1 MTKTF
6 LLLLFFISNN
16 IYKVN
21 GQNLFSEIKGS
32 KIIIED
38 KTFSSLSFSVGLP
51 IKIVKK
57 ECELYFEN
65 LGKINVVK
73 KIIYHNISSNR
84 KDYQKLELKTSI
96 EKHNR
101 KITIN
106 TTSETFDENDKTSIQ
121 NLFEGIK
128 IILKRKFYQDH
139 IFSLEK
145 KIKKFN
151 RKQNRLIRI
160 QPKLLEKNTSFFYR
174 LYQNNEVKKETLNA
188 SIKEMYSELEIH
200 KSLIKNLMK

>member
-1 MTKTF
+1 MGFCKF
-6 LLLLFFISNN
+6 
-16 IYKVN
+16 
-21 GQNLFSEIKGS
+21 
-32 KIIIED
+32 
-38 KTFSSLSFSVGLP
+38 
-51 IKIVKK
+51 
-57 ECELYFEN
+57 
-65 LGKINVVK
+65 
-73 KIIYHNISSNR
+73 NISSNR

>member
-73 KIIYHNISSNR
+73 KINYHNISSNR

-96 EKHNR
+96 EKHKAKNECVMGKYPEPWCR
-101 KITIN
+101 TKNKCGNPEGNDN
-106 TTSETFDENDKTSIQ
+106 TMSWDFCLKDKKDI
-121 NLFEGIK
+121 
-128 IILKRKFYQDH
+128 
-139 IFSLEK
+139 
-145 KIKKFN
+145 
-151 RKQNRLIRI
+151 
-160 QPKLLEKNTSFFYR
+160 
-174 LYQNNEVKKETLNA
+174 
-188 SIKEMYSELEIH
+188 
-200 KSLIKNLMK
+200 